1 MNFKSRKYLYL
12 AFAII
17 AMIYYVPHVNA
28 GTLTTSDDSIGVSL
42 QLGSGETIPVE
53 QFIGPNTL
61 IDGSPTP
68 SMWELSN
75 STGLWMKSRS
85 TVTASLIKT
94 VTISVPDPIPALS
107 ADDVVS
113 PTPIAPPSTYKTP
126 VPSPALT
133 PPTPTPASSSSSTP
147 PEPNLSITVPV
158 KPGTTTKAVDGEL
171 INPTTPNP
179 PTSTTISKEEPVK
192 PLTVPTDLKSKTNQ
206 SSEKTVKSTVPS
218 STSTTIPSTT
228 TVPSSTS
235 TAVPSSSAST
245 TRTQSLSSTTNLSA
259 HKISISQSLPAQSKV
274 RVKSGLPKTGES
286 QSSDYFLKFMGLT
299 ILALIGF
306 WFKGNSKK
314 KSGTSFQ

>member
-42 QLGSGETIPVE
+42 QLGSGETIPVL
-53 QFIGPNTL
+53 QFMSTHSLMDTNGY
-61 IDGSPTP
+61 S
-68 SMWELSN
+68 WELS
-75 STGLWMKSRS
+75 SKTGLWRKE
-85 TVTASLIKT
+85 TTTETGSLIKT

-218 STSTTIPSTT
+218 STSTT
-228 TVPSSTS
+228 VPSSTS